1 LDFEQY
7 RHLPDF
13 IHKNSPS
20 NDKFPMGK
28 HSLSDTQEK
37 TISVFALQDIR
48 PMTVKNL
55 AAVIELENMAQP
67 RPWSETSFRE
77 ELNNPFSTVNL
88 LWQGDEVAGY
98 ICYHILV
105 KELNILN
112 LVTALPFRRRG
123 VARFLLE
130 AAMSN
135 AFRKKV
141 EKGFLEVREG
151 NLAAISLYASC
162 GFQCLM
168 RRKNYYSDGEDAL
181 VMERQ
186 FGY

>member
-1 LDFEQY
+1 MT
-7 RHLPDF
+7 
-13 IHKNSPS
+13 
-20 NDKFPMGK
+20 MG
-28 HSLSDTQEK
+28 
-37 TISVFALQDIR
+37 
-48 PMTVKNL
+48 NL
-55 AAVIELENMAQP
+55 AAVIAVETRAHL

-130 AAMSN
+130 AAMSD

-141 EKGFLEVREG
+141 DKGFLEVRES

-162 GFQCLM
+162 GFQPLM

-181 VMERQ
+181 IMERT
-186 FGY
+186 FID